1 MNRKKIALLCF
12 AACLVLL
19 QMLCALAYARDPENC
34 LFCHKYRRL
43 RGYDEKGVLHNY
55 YVDAKLHN
63 ESIHRDVA
71 CVDCH
76 IDIDQVPHK
85 AAGKEGGLLQGVPY

>member
-1 MNRKKIALLCF
+1 MKYRKIALLCSAF
-12 AACLVLL
+12 YFVLL
-19 QMLCALAYARDPENC
+19 SLLCTLSFARDPENC

-63 ESIHRDVA
+63 ESIHRDVT
-71 CVDCH
+71 CIDCH
-76 IDIDQVPHK
+76 TDIDQVPHK
-85 AAGKEGGLLQGVPY
+85 HQRKKLTAQKNAI